1 MLLREAKHRG
11 AMLCFFL
18 TAGAGGRLMGSG
30 EAKIGV
36 PAHVSPGEKE
46 QGLGQGVILKL
57 LCTQRLLGTV
67 KS

>member
-1 MLLREAKHRG
+1 MFLSHRLG
-11 AMLCFFL
+11 A
-18 TAGAGGRLMGSG
+18 RLMGSG

-46 QGLGQGVILKL
+46 QGLGQAVILKL